1 MINYDDILAGL
12 LSSEYVLK
20 KGIPYD
26 LLTDEYYWEN
36 GVNHYERMFD
46 KPRDNGGKPFSGI
59 AYELYP
65 EGNIRGYTEYNEGY
79 QYGDDV
85 TFYPSG
91 RLQRYSRYTNTE
103 NYIYEWYENGTVSFI
118 KQNNRKDVPHYYRN
132 KEYDENGSIIK
143 QSVVCEI
150 SFYYDCNAPDKSY
163 EVTWHENGEF
173 KSIKKISPTRETF
186 YSYFEFDEAGYPV
199 KYAVNPIYSPEYLS
213 PEKYAKTLSIDTFN
227 NDYHFDGKI
236 LMHKSKDRWYKYSGS
251 LCFQNKNGDI
261 ERIME
266 YKDGIPSGAQYMY
279 YKNGNLKEEY
289 CISKGKEYAR
299 HIYWYE
305 SGTIRE
311 AVIYSKNRS
320 SQYHVSFDK
329 KGNVINK
336 GGSIV

>member
-1 MINYDDILAGL
+1 MVNYDDILAGL

-46 KPRDNGGKPFSGI
+46 KPMDDGGKPFSGI

-65 EGNIRGYTEYNEGY
+65 EGNIRGYIEYKEGY

-91 RLQRYSRYTNTE
+91 KLWRYSRYTKTE
-103 NYIYEWYENGTVSFI
+103 NYIYEWYENGVISFI
-118 KQNNRKDVPHYYRN
+118 KQNHRKDAPQYYRTR
-132 KEYDENGSIIK
+132 EYDENGSLLK
-143 QSVVCEI
+143 QSVYCEI
-150 SFYYDCNAPDKSY
+150 RFSYDYNAPDKSY
-163 EVTWHENGEF
+163 EVTWHENREF
-173 KSIKKISPTRETF
+173 KSIKKSSPSRETF

-199 KYAVNPIYSPEYLS
+199 RYNVNPFYSPEYLS
-213 PEKYAKTLSIDTFN
+213 PEKYKRTLSIGYFN
-227 NDYHFDGKI
+227 ENHRFEGKL
-236 LMHKSKDRWYKYSGS
+236 LMYRSGYGWLRYSGS
-251 LCFQNKNGDI
+251 LCFQYKNGDL
-261 ERIME
+261 EKIME
-266 YKDGIPSGAQYMY
+266 FKDGIPRGAQYIY

-289 CISKGKEYAR
+289 CISEGKEYYR

-311 AVIYSKNRS
+311 TVIYSKNRS
-320 SQYHVSFDK
+320 SQYHVSFDE